1 MQVRDKE
8 KKEVIVNDVFNWQH
22 GWGKMR
28 MGMDVDVDAAG
39 TDDRCLYAS
48 NLEGREQRTP
58 SLLCL
63 SIARRMRAAMAD
75 RFFRLVST
83 VNIRNFAHNVV
94 SITSRSG
101 QGPSSTDRKV
111 RDRDVQWLAWG
122 FRM

>member
-1 MQVRDKE
+1 MTFSTGNTAGARCEWGWMWMWMQ
-8 KKEVIVNDVFNWQH
+8 Q
-22 GWGKMR
+22 
-28 MGMDVDVDAAG
+28 AQ
-39 TDDRCLYAS
+39 DDRCLYAS